1 MIPCIIFDI
10 DGTLAN
16 NQERLHYLDEDPKNW
31 EKYHAEVHKDKPIEP
46 LCHLVRFLELSP
58 VRQGSPLLY
67 VTGRPEITRTVTI
80 QWLFKHIYEPMGV
93 LKSYDLQGRARMKN
107 MIDSVLYMRP
117 SGDHRPDVEIK
128 QMLLAA
134 IRSEG
139 LEPLFVVEDCQH
151 VVDMWKEAGI
161 ICLQI
166 KKGDF

>member
-1 MIPCIIFDI
+1 MIPCIVFDI

-46 LCHLVRFLELSP
+46 LCHLIRFLELSP
-58 VRQGSPLLY
+58 IRQGCPILY
-67 VTGRPEITRTVTI
+67 MTGRPEATRTATI

-93 LKSYDLQGRARMKN
+93 LKSYDLQGRARMKG

-117 SGDHRPDVEIK
+117 NEDRRPDVEVK

-134 IRSEG
+134 LRSEG
-139 LEPLFVVEDCQH
+139 MEPLLAIEDRRRVVE
-151 VVDMWKEAGI
+151 MWRTEGI
-161 ICLQI
+161 LCLQAAE
-166 KKGDF
+166 GDF